1 MPLIDRG
8 RKGAREAAM
17 MEGAGEQ
24 AGGGGKLDRAGTIV
38 CTRSQLYSPR
48 RAEQRKALRQ
58 TRASPAGSR

>member
-1 MPLIDRG
+1 
-8 RKGAREAAM
+8 M

-48 RAEQRKALRQ
+48 RAEQRKAVRQ
-58 TRASPAGSR
+58 KRASPAGSR